1 MIKNIY
7 KICLTLLL
15 GSNLSA
21 QGLGVFIQ
29 YEMVQLSYIE
39 ADRAAGVL
47 KALGY
52 AVVDYNAV
60 QGVNPKEVIL
70 EPSEILIQNGSI
82 AQPGDLPIVIVMPE
96 TENITLLEMQSEA
109 ASSGSEMSVDMG
121 GSSLVFNTTSE
132 PLQRLLI
139 GYNPSDMDGLYRI
152 LDIIKNKIDQQAKQ
166 IVIDALV
173 LEIDSERISELG
185 INYSSSS
192 SPLDLSISETGVPQ
206 GTFTMVYDKSLLGQR
221 FDFNAKLEALI
232 SSQDATILSR
242 PSVIVMDGRQARIV
256 VGQQIPISE
265 TSVSENFATTQV
277 KYIQVGIVLNLR
289 PRVSSDNRNI
299 SMQVETIISETEEG
313 LSTSGSSVGGIL
325 SAPTINSRK
334 VQTYVNVPD
343 DTPFIIGG
351 LISSK
356 KSKKEG
362 GVPILS
368 KIPIL
373 GNLFKYTLKSEK
385 AKEVIVLITPTLVDV
400 SEDNFTKVIPKDS
413 DRFQQF
419 GSKLFQNSYRI
430 QNKDVYDLDFVTNSD
445 LYTSMVTELKFL
457 TTEYLD
463 AKEDKLL
470 IPILSGHL
478 PGEKILIRKMLWEI
492 VRSIDYHQYVNNKKI
507 FYFTKDGDFIGVN
520 SFHDVYK
527 DFLRKHQKS
536 GKILKIVFKQDFSET
551 TEKYIKRPTAS
562 SDIIDYPKHYKKTLF
577 ELNADKNTS
586 TIIIGSDKYEKYL
599 YETLVVE
606 KIVELNPGILDNIS
620 NFKPGLQIVF
630 PSPEIIESESFILDD
645 KVARHLYENINYN
658 RAFDTAFIEGIEKI
672 QNRID
677 TEYK

>member
-620 NFKPGLQIVF
+620 DFKPGRQIVF

>member
-1 MIKNIY
+1 
-7 KICLTLLL
+7 
-15 GSNLSA
+15 
-21 QGLGVFIQ
+21 
-29 YEMVQLSYIE
+29 
-39 ADRAAGVL
+39 
-47 KALGY
+47 
-52 AVVDYNAV
+52 
-60 QGVNPKEVIL
+60 
-70 EPSEILIQNGSI
+70 PSEILIQNGSI
-82 AQPGDLPIVIVMPE
+82 AQPGDLPIVIAVPE

-109 ASSGSEMSVDMG
+109 ASSGTEMSVDMG

-192 SPLDLSISETGVPQ
+192 SPFDLSLSETGVPQ

-221 FDFNAKLEALI
+221 FDFNTKLEALI

-256 VGQQIPISE
+256 VGQQIPINE

-334 VQTYVNVPD
+334 IQTYVNVPD

-356 KSKKEG
+356 KSKRDG
-362 GVPILS
+362 GIPILS

-445 LYTSMVTELKFL
+445 LY
-457 TTEYLD
+457 
-463 AKEDKLL
+463 
-470 IPILSGHL
+470 
-478 PGEKILIRKMLWEI
+478 
-492 VRSIDYHQYVNNKKI
+492 
-507 FYFTKDGDFIGVN
+507 
-520 SFHDVYK
+520 
-527 DFLRKHQKS
+527 
-536 GKILKIVFKQDFSET
+536 
-551 TEKYIKRPTAS
+551 
-562 SDIIDYPKHYKKTLF
+562 
-577 ELNADKNTS
+577 
-586 TIIIGSDKYEKYL
+586 
-599 YETLVVE
+599 
-606 KIVELNPGILDNIS
+606 
-620 NFKPGLQIVF
+620 
-630 PSPEIIESESFILDD
+630 
-645 KVARHLYENINYN
+645 
-658 RAFDTAFIEGIEKI
+658 
-672 QNRID
+672 
-677 TEYK
+677 

>member
-96 TENITLLEMQSEA
+96 TENITLLEMQTEA
-109 ASSGSEMSVDMG
+109 ASSGTEMSVDMG

-192 SPLDLSISETGVPQ
+192 SPLDLNLSETGVPQ

-356 KSKKEG
+356 KSKRDG

-562 SDIIDYPKHYKKTLF
+562 SDIIDYPKHYKKTLS

-620 NFKPGLQIVF
+620 DFKPGLQIVF

-658 RAFDTAFIEGIEKI
+658 RAFDTAFIEGIEQI

>member
-192 SPLDLSISETGVPQ
+192 SPLDLNLSETGVPQ

-562 SDIIDYPKHYKKTLF
+562 SDIIDYPKHYKKTLSQ
-577 ELNADKNTS
+577 LNADKNTS

-620 NFKPGLQIVF
+620 DFKPGLQIVF

-658 RAFDTAFIEGIEKI
+658 RAFDTAFIEGIEQI

>member
-1 MIKNIY
+1 
-7 KICLTLLL
+7 
-15 GSNLSA
+15 
-21 QGLGVFIQ
+21 
-29 YEMVQLSYIE
+29 
-39 ADRAAGVL
+39 
-47 KALGY
+47 
-52 AVVDYNAV
+52 
-60 QGVNPKEVIL
+60 
-70 EPSEILIQNGSI
+70 
-82 AQPGDLPIVIVMPE
+82 
-96 TENITLLEMQSEA
+96 
-109 ASSGSEMSVDMG
+109 
-121 GSSLVFNTTSE
+121 
-132 PLQRLLI
+132 
-139 GYNPSDMDGLYRI
+139 
-152 LDIIKNKIDQQAKQ
+152 
-166 IVIDALV
+166 
-173 LEIDSERISELG
+173 
-185 INYSSSS
+185 
-192 SPLDLSISETGVPQ
+192 
-206 GTFTMVYDKSLLGQR
+206 
-221 FDFNAKLEALI
+221 
-232 SSQDATILSR
+232 
-242 PSVIVMDGRQARIV
+242 
-256 VGQQIPISE
+256 
-265 TSVSENFATTQV
+265 
-277 KYIQVGIVLNLR
+277 VLNLR

-620 NFKPGLQIVF
+620 DFKPGLQIVF

>member
-1 MIKNIY
+1 M
-7 KICLTLLL
+7 LL

-620 NFKPGLQIVF
+620 DFKPGLQIVF

>member
-1 MIKNIY
+1 LIKNIY

-192 SPLDLSISETGVPQ
+192 SPLNLNLSETGVPQ

>member
-39 ADRAAGVL
+39 VDRAAGVL

-52 AVVDYNAV
+52 AVVDYNAIA
-60 QGVNPKEVIL
+60 GVNPKEVIL
-70 EPSEILIQNGSI
+70 EPSEILIENGSI

-109 ASSGSEMSVDMG
+109 SSSGSEMSVDMG

-185 INYSSSS
+185 INYSSRS
-192 SPLDLSISETGVPQ
+192 SPLDLNLSETGVPQ

-356 KSKKEG
+356 KSKRDG

-445 LYTSMVTELKFL
+445 LYKKLVNELNFL

-562 SDIIDYPKHYKKTLF
+562 SDIIDYPKHYKKTLSQ
-577 ELNADKNTS
+577 LNADKNTS

-620 NFKPGLQIVF
+620 DFKPGLQIVF

-658 RAFDTAFIEGIEKI
+658 RAFDRAFIEGIEQI

>member
-39 ADRAAGVL
+39 VDRAAGVL

-52 AVVDYNAV
+52 AVVDYNAIA
-60 QGVNPKEVIL
+60 GVNPKEVIL
-70 EPSEILIQNGSI
+70 EPSEILIENGSI

-109 ASSGSEMSVDMG
+109 SSSGSEMSVDMG

-192 SPLDLSISETGVPQ
+192 SPLDLNLSETGVPQ

-356 KSKKEG
+356 KSKRDG

-445 LYTSMVTELKFL
+445 LYKKLVNELNFL

-562 SDIIDYPKHYKKTLF
+562 SDIIDYPKHYKKTLSQ
-577 ELNADKNTS
+577 LNADKNTS

-620 NFKPGLQIVF
+620 DFKPGLQIVF

-658 RAFDTAFIEGIEKI
+658 RAFDTAFIEGIEQI

>member
-1 MIKNIY
+1 MIKNIT

-15 GSNLSA
+15 GTNLSA

-39 ADRAAGVL
+39 VDRAAGVL

-52 AVVDYNAV
+52 AVVDFNAIA
-60 QGVNPKEVIL
+60 GVNPKEVIL

-152 LDIIKNKIDQQAKQ
+152 LDLLRNKIDQQAKQ

-192 SPLDLSISETGVPQ
+192 SPLDLSFSETGVPQ

-356 KSKKEG
+356 KSKRDG

-562 SDIIDYPKHYKKTLF
+562 SDIIDYPKHYKKTLSQ
-577 ELNADKNTS
+577 LNADKNTS

-620 NFKPGLQIVF
+620 DFKPGLQIVF

>member
-1 MIKNIY
+1 LIKNIY

-96 TENITLLEMQSEA
+96 TENITLLEMQTEA
-109 ASSGSEMSVDMG
+109 ASSGTEMSVDMG

-192 SPLDLSISETGVPQ
+192 SPLDLNLSETGVPQ

-356 KSKKEG
+356 KSKRDG

-562 SDIIDYPKHYKKTLF
+562 SDIIDYPKHYKKTLS

-620 NFKPGLQIVF
+620 DFKPGLQIVF

-658 RAFDTAFIEGIEKI
+658 RAFDTAFIEGIEQI